1 MKKFLWNIIVIIYII
16 MAITVTLCL
25 LNFND
30 KKVTVF
36 GNNTLILITD
46 DSLSPDYN
54 DGDLIIATNKDLKK
68 TQAGDK
74 LFFYNE
80 KNIKLGEV
88 KQVNEY
94 AGASTTY
101 VLEGNYNL
109 IEDDAIGNENSV
121 KVYPKIG
128 KVLSILESKW
138 GFLFLIIFP
147 SVIAFLN
154 EIVQII
160 AEIKEK

>member
-1 MKKFLWNIIVIIYII
+1 MTDVLKDDIKEEIAKKMQEEF
-16 MAITVTLCL
+16 T
-25 LNFND
+25 
-30 KKVTVF
+30 KQ
-36 GNNTLILITD
+36 G
-46 DSLSPDYN
+46 
-54 DGDLIIATNKDLKK
+54 
-68 TQAGDK
+68 
-74 LFFYNE
+74 
-80 KNIKLGEV
+80 KNVEIFKADVSKREEV

-121 KVYPKIG
+121 KVYPKLG

>member
-1 MKKFLWNIIVIIYII
+1 M
-16 MAITVTLCL
+16 
-25 LNFND
+25 LN
-30 KKVTVF
+30 
-36 GNNTLILITD
+36 
-46 DSLSPDYN
+46 
-54 DGDLIIATNKDLKK
+54 
-68 TQAGDK
+68 
-74 LFFYNE
+74 FFYNE

-121 KVYPKIG
+121 KVYPKLG